1 MDEINIK
8 LIKENVKKLC
18 EKNDIDQTTFA
29 GIIDTSQSYLSKLL
43 NPNSKNCFNL
53 NHLFKIVQKF
63 NVSIDELAG
72 LRNDDLHFTDNSTRQ
87 ICKMLTQ
94 LIEVDYLTIR
104 EEVLEEDTAYVEADD
119 GTYYSTRKPHRY
131 FTLYFSNYRKLN
143 THFRSDEDY
152 EEEQYNLKY
161 YGNDHEINQ
170 KINNF
175 LSTYT
180 ELCRLYQA
188 GNLTAKAFHDAT
200 TAIISN
206 ID

>member
-18 EKNDIDQTTFA
+18 EENDIDQTTFA

-43 NPNSKNCFNL
+43 NPNNKNCFNL
-53 NHLFKIVQKF
+53 NHLFKIAQKF

-72 LRNDDLHFTDNSTRQ
+72 LRNNDLHFTDNSTRQ

-94 LIEVDYLTIR
+94 LIEEDYLTIR

-131 FTLYFSNYRKLN
+131 FTLYFSNYYKLN

-180 ELCRLYQA
+180 ELYRLYQA

-200 TAIISN
+200 SAIINN